1 VGSDLAD
8 TEVSELAEHEESA
21 KRRQIMEGAREVFLA
36 QGFDAAS
43 MGEIARKAGVSKG
56 TLYVYFDSK
65 ERLFEAIAHEECGA
79 QAETVFSLDP
89 ADHDVEAVL
98 TRLGR
103 SFVKFL
109 CRPGAMSP
117 LRTVI
122 AISDRMPE
130 IGKEFYETGSAEGV
144 TKLCHY
150 LESPGRCRDFDD
162 QGLRGRSSPVPRFL
176 RGHDSKAAPLQCQR
190 GTLRRT
196 DRPRGRHCGPH
207 LPCGLPAR
215 RLTQRLQGGVNPV
228 EHRLVFQTRDPAMV
242 RCPRRPKRTGRACR
256 RIAVIDLLQIPR
268 LAFMVRRSYCGGA

>member
-1 VGSDLAD
+1 MDHWLPYVNSDRTVRSSIQLNVKAKNMSSDLA
-8 TEVSELAEHEESA
+8 ESEKPDLAEREESA
-21 KRRQIMEGAREVFLA
+21 KRRQIMEGAREVFLS

-79 QAETVFSLDP
+79 QAETVFSFDP
-89 ADHDVEAVL
+89 TDHGVESML

-130 IGKEFYETGSAEGV
+130 IGREFYETGPAEGV
-144 TKLCHY
+144 TKLSHY
-150 LESPGRCRDFDD
+150 LESQVAAGILTIEDCEIAAA
-162 QGLRGRSSPVPRFL
+162 QFL
-176 RGHDSKAAPLQCQR
+176 DCCVATILKPLLFNASDAPSDER
-190 GTLRRT
+190 IDHVVG
-196 DRPRGRHCGPH
+196 
-207 LPCGLPAR
+207 
-215 RLTQRLQGGVNPV
+215 
-228 EHRLVFQTRDPAMV
+228 
-242 RCPRRPKRTGRACR
+242 
-256 RIAVIDLLQIPR
+256 IAVR
-268 LAFMVRRSYCGGA
+268 TFLAAYRPVA